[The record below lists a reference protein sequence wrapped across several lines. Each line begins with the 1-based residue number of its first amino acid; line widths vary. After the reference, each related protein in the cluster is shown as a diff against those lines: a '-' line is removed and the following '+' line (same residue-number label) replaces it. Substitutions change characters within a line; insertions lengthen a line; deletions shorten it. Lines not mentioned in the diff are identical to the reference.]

1 MVEGCS
7 QGSVN
12 FLALPHCG
20 WPGQQAG
27 RLSQPEK
34 ALGKVM
40 QMLTAAGWHRK
51 LEVEAQQSLC
61 FPSGT
66 SGKERTC
73 QCRRCQRRGF
83 NPGVGKMP
91 WRRKWQP
98 TPVFLPG
105 KISWI
110 EEPGGL
116 ESVGLQRVRHD
127 LVTEQ
132 QIYTEN
138 F

>member
-40 QMLTAAGWHRK
+40 QMLTAAGWHQK
-51 LEVEAQQSLC
+51 LEVEHSSLC
-61 FPSGT
+61 ASQVALAV
-66 SGKERTC
+66 K
-73 QCRRCQRRGF
+73 
-83 NPGVGKMP
+83 NPPASAGDARGVGSVP
-91 WRRKWQP
+91 EWGRC
-98 TPVFLPG
+98 
-105 KISWI
+105 
-110 EEPGGL
+110 PGGGNGNPLQYSCL
-116 ESVGLQRVRHD
+116 ERFRG
-127 LVTEQ
+127 
-132 QIYTEN
+132 
-138 F
+138 